1 MIGYLEGN
9 IQYIGPQYVILN
21 TGGVGY
27 TVFTTNTA
35 LATYSTNEPL
45 SLWTHLAVR
54 ENSMEL
60 FGFTDQEQLSFFT
73 LLLDV
78 SGIGPRSAL
87 GIIEMAP
94 VSTLQ
99 KAIGAGDTSY
109 LTNVSGIGKKTAAK
123 IVLELKD
130 KLEKIVGSG
139 DSGLQEESDALDALC
154 SLGYSKADA
163 RDALQQLPDTIET
176 TQDKITEALKVLNS

>member
-1 MIGYLEGN
+1 MIGYIEGT
-9 IQYIGPQYVILN
+9 IQYIGPQHLVIN
-21 TGGVGY
+21 THGVGY
-27 TVFTTNTA
+27 IVFSTTPT
-35 LATYSTNEPL
+35 LSTHTIGDTIA
-45 SLWTHLAVR
+45 LWTHLAVR
-54 ENSMEL
+54 ETSMEL
-60 FGFTDQEQLSFFT
+60 FGFPDQDQLMFFE

-94 VSTLQ
+94 VATLQ

-130 KLEKIVGSG
+130 KITNIVG
-139 DSGLQEESDALDALC
+139 DSGTSLQEESDALDALC

-163 RDALQQLPDTIET
+163 RDALQQLPETVIT